1 MTREDL
7 LLAIGSVED
16 SRLARCEK
24 NRIPSMVIHEEDS
37 KMKNGGNYSKKT
49 SQNGMPKVWL
59 IAAII
64 AVMVFMM
71 GCAWVIHLTI
81 AAHPDY
87 PVTDAASISDDRI
100 HVSVSDVTKTDM
112 HVYVAIEGFEP
123 GSEMAVYMLQSGP
136 FVLEKRTDS
145 GWEKLP
151 VLVDD
156 PEWDADKVWT
166 DGNSDWIVNWS
177 AIYGVLDSG
186 TYRYTINLLE
196 GHDPVSAEFTIG
208 SELDTDLTGHLESIL
223 NADSYCVKYTIRN
236 EFGSLENLS
245 RDERELIE
253 NENAVWVHEYW
264 RSGEDLMN
272 LIYREDVLW
281 VGMMY
286 KDGIKYTLD
295 HEGDDRTKPIIG
307 WSPWPDMD
315 MNRLTDWI
323 SMLTVDTDSWE
334 AEYDAA
340 GALTRLERRS
350 HTGRYDDYDV
360 EVTYIETWEFKTDN
374 RSETAEKFAAQGV
387 DTAQGFSW
395 EEDQKNMKSLDVEYS
410 NTTALPI
417 HTASQAIE
425 RAKAEC
431 TVQYDKIIV
440 YRDEEAGMWKVEF
453 QILYGYQ
460 GYRYIYLNDDGI
472 TQMVSGAGSK
482 VPEWQD
488 MYPGP

>member
-7 LLAIGSVED
+7 LHAIGTVEE

-24 NRIPSMVIHEEDS
+24 NREPSVVTHREDS
-37 KMKNGGNYSKKT
+37 KMKYGNYSTNAKRK
-49 SQNGMPKVWL
+49 GMPKVWL

-64 AVMVFMM
+64 AAMVFMM

-87 PVTDAASISDDRI
+87 PVMDATTISHDRI
-100 HVSVSDVTKTDM
+100 QLSVSDVTKTDM

-123 GSEMAVYMLQSGP
+123 GSEMAVYMMQSGP
-136 FVLEKRTDS
+136 FVLEKLTDN
-145 GWEKLP
+145 GWEKLQ

-177 AIYGVLDSG
+177 AVYGVLDSG

-196 GHDPVSAEFTIG
+196 GHEPVSAEFVIG
-208 SELDTDLTGHLESIL
+208 AELDSDLTGQLQSIL
-223 NADSYCVKYTIRN
+223 NADSYYVKYTIRN
-236 EFGSLENLS
+236 ELGSLENLS
-245 RDERELIE
+245 RDEKELIE

-264 RSGEDLMN
+264 RSDEDLLN
-272 LIYREDVLW
+272 FIYREDVLW

-387 DTAQGFSW
+387 DTAQEFSW
-395 EEDQKNMKSLDVEYS
+395 EEDQKNMKSLDVEYI
-410 NTTALPI
+410 NTTVLPI
-417 HTASQAIE
+417 HTASEAIE

-453 QILYGYQ
+453 QIMYGYQ
-460 GYRYIYLNDDGI
+460 GYQYIYLNDDGI

-488 MYPGP
+488 MYPDP

>member
-1 MTREDL
+1 MIREDL
-7 LLAIGSVED
+7 LHAIGAVEE

-24 NRIPSMVIHEEDS
+24 NRKPSMVIHEEDS
-37 KMKNGGNYSKKT
+37 KMQHGDYSTNAKQK
-49 SQNGMPKVWL
+49 GIPKVWL

-64 AVMVFMM
+64 AAMVFMM

-87 PVTDAASISDDRI
+87 PVTDATTISHDSI
-100 HVSVSDVTKTDM
+100 HLSVSDVTKTDM
-112 HVYVAIEGFEP
+112 HVYVAIDGFEP
-123 GSEMAVYMLQSGP
+123 GSEKAIYMLQNGP
-136 FVLEKRTDS
+136 FVLEKKTDN
-145 GWEKLP
+145 GWEMLP

-156 PEWDADKVWT
+156 PEWDADTVWT
-166 DGNSDWIVNWS
+166 DGISDWIVNWS
-177 AIYGVLDSG
+177 AVYGVLDSG

-196 GHDPVSAEFTIG
+196 GHDPVSAEFIIG
-208 SELDTDLTGHLESIL
+208 TELDTDLAGQLESIL
-223 NADSYCVKYTIRN
+223 NADSYYVKYTIKN
-236 EFGSLENLS
+236 ELGSLDNLS
-245 RDERELIE
+245 RDEKELIE
-253 NENAVWVHEYW
+253 SENAVWVYEYW
-264 RSGEDLMN
+264 RSGEDLMH

-295 HEGDDRTKPIIG
+295 HEGDDRTKPVIG

-334 AEYDAA
+334 AEYDTDCT
-340 GALTRLERRS
+340 LTHLERRS
-350 HTGRYDDYDV
+350 QTGRFDNYDV
-360 EVTYIETWEFKTDN
+360 EVTYIETWEFKEGN
-374 RSETAEKFAAQGV
+374 RSEIAEKFAAQGV
-387 DTAQGFSW
+387 DTTQEFSW
-395 EEDQKNMKSLDVEYS
+395 EEDQKNMKSLDVEYI
-410 NTTALPI
+410 NTTAQPI
-417 HTASQAIE
+417 STASEAIA

-453 QILYGYQ
+453 QIGYGYQ
-460 GYRYIYLNDDGI
+460 GYQYIYLNDDGI

-488 MYPGP
+488 LYPDP

>member
-7 LLAIGSVED
+7 LHAIGTVEEN
-16 SRLARCEK
+16 RLARCEK
-24 NRIPSMVIHEEDS
+24 HRNPSVVTHREDS
-37 KMKNGGNYSKKT
+37 KMKHGNYSTNTKRK
-49 SQNGMPKVWL
+49 GMPKVWM

-64 AVMVFMM
+64 AAMVFMM

-87 PVTDAASISDDRI
+87 PVTDATTISDDSI
-100 HVSVSDVTKTDM
+100 HLSVSDVTKTDM

-123 GSEMAVYMLQSGP
+123 GSEKAVYMMQSGP
-136 FVLEKRTDS
+136 FVLEKLTDN
-145 GWEKLP
+145 GWEKLQ

-177 AIYGVLDSG
+177 AVYGVLDSG

-196 GHDPVSAEFTIG
+196 DHDPVSTEFTIG
-208 SELDTDLTGHLESIL
+208 AELDTDLTGQLESIL
-223 NADSYCVKYTIRN
+223 NADSYIVKYTIRN
-236 EFGSLENLS
+236 ELGSLENLS
-245 RDERELIE
+245 SDEKELIE
-253 NENAVWVHEYW
+253 SENAVWVYEYW
-264 RSGEDLMN
+264 RSGEDLMH

-295 HEGDDRTKPIIG
+295 HEGDDRTKPVIG

-323 SMLTVDTDSWE
+323 SMLTVDSDSWE
-334 AEYDAA
+334 AEYDNS
-340 GALTRLERRS
+340 GALTRLERRNQ
-350 HTGRYDDYDV
+350 TGRYDNYDV

-387 DTAQGFSW
+387 DTAQEFSW
-395 EEDQKNMKSLDVEYS
+395 EEDQKNMKSLDVEYI

-417 HTASQAIE
+417 HAASEAIE

-453 QILYGYQ
+453 QIMYGYQ
-460 GYRYIYLNDDGI
+460 GYQYIYLNDDGI

-488 MYPGP
+488 QYPNP